1 MNQLNTTPMLRSSS
15 FLALSL
21 LFVITSLSSC
31 NKKCVISKET
41 LDSGVIIKNVI
52 FYPNSGNMTQSM
64 SSASYLINAN
74 SPYADRIEV
83 GVNGA
88 GKAPVDY
95 SQYNVLCLPV
105 KAKCNAAFDRKVTID
120 DANQKVTYTIITTQC
135 GNCEQE
141 WYTENYVLVP
151 TFPASYSVTYDV
163 QYVNK

>member
-1 MNQLNTTPMLRSSS
+1 MLRSTS

-21 LFVITSLSSC
+21 LLVITSLSSC
-31 NKKCVISKET
+31 KKKCVISKEIV
-41 LDSGVIIKNVI
+41 DGGVIIKNVI

-74 SPYADRIEV
+74 SPYADRIQV
-83 GVNGA
+83 GINGA

-105 KAKCNAAFDRKVTID
+105 KTKCNAAFDRKVTID
-120 DANQKVTYTIITTQC
+120 AASQNVTYTIIATQC
-135 GNCEQE
+135 SNCDQE

-151 TFPASYSVTYDV
+151 TFPASYTVTYDV

>member
-1 MNQLNTTPMLRSSS
+1 MLRSTS

-41 LDSGVIIKNVI
+41 VDSGVIIKNVI

-64 SSASYLINAN
+64 AGNYLINAN

-83 GVNGA
+83 GINGA

-120 DANQKVTYTIITTQC
+120 AASQNVTYTIVTTQC
-135 GNCEQE
+135 ANCEQE